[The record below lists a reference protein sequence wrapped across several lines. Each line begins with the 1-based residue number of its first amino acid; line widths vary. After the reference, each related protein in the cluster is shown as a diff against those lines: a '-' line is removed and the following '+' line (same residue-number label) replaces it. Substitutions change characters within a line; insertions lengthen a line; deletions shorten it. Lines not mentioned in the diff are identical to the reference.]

1 MIDNQPRI
9 ALLIDADNSP
19 SSKIDVILAE
29 LAKIGVANIRRAYG
43 NWKKDGLKGWEGVLH
58 EYAIRPIQQFDYSKG
73 KNATDMGMV
82 IDAMDLLYTDR
93 PEAFGIVSSD
103 SDFTPLVM
111 HLKAKGAQ
119 VYGFGAKKT
128 PMPFVNACSR
138 FLYLENLGRTPTEA
152 DSRDQAGDARPPH
165 ARRGRRAAAP
175 RRPRRRPVRRRRSP
189 RAPRCGSTAARLR
202 QDARLVG
209 LLRNAVESAVGEDGW
224 SALGSV
230 GQQIGNQASFDPRNY
245 GYRKLIDL
253 IEASQLFELD
263 RRGSQVVLRDK
274 RQAQTARLI
283 PAAPGLPD
291 FWAQNGPKNKA
302 ARGPPCAGPRRFAP
316 TRQGS
321 TPTSSVRFGA
331 GRGHLRRPSGRP
343 WPAPCAR
350 RGSSWSWLA
359 SFLGG
364 FSCFSALASGRPA
377 RARRTCRR
385 PASASCA
392 RRG

>member
-1 MIDNQPRI
+1 MIERQARI

-29 LAKIGVANIRRAYG
+29 LAKIGVANVRRAYG

-82 IDAMDLLYTDR
+82 IDALDLLYTDQ
-93 PEAFGIVSSD
+93 PDAFGIVSSD

-119 VYGFGAKKT
+119 VFGFGAKKT

-138 FLYLENLGRTPTEA
+138 FLYLENLGQPAEV
-152 DSRDQAGDARPPH
+152 AGVAEEPAATAPAAKRRP
-165 ARRGRRAAAP
+165 RRAAAKSAAEP
-175 RRPRRRPVRRRRSP
+175 VVAEPPVAAVVEASASRVDSANLRR
-189 RAPRCGSTAARLR
+189 
-202 QDARLVG
+202 DAKLVS
-209 LLRNAVESAVGEDGW
+209 LLRNAVEAAVGEDGW
-224 SALGSV
+224 SALGAV

-274 RQAQTARLI
+274 RLAR
-283 PAAPGLPD
+283 PG
-291 FWAQNGPKNKA
+291 
-302 ARGPPCAGPRRFAP
+302 R
-316 TRQGS
+316 
-321 TPTSSVRFGA
+321 V
-331 GRGHLRRPSGRP
+331 
-343 WPAPCAR
+343 
-350 RGSSWSWLA
+350 
-359 SFLGG
+359 
-364 FSCFSALASGRPA
+364 
-377 RARRTCRR
+377 
-385 PASASCA
+385 
-392 RRG
+392 

>member
-1 MIDNQPRI
+1 MIDNQARI

-19 SSKIDVILAE
+19 SSKIDVILSE
-29 LAKIGVANIRRAYG
+29 LAKVGVANIRRAYG

-111 HLKAKGAQ
+111 HLKAKGAAGLRLRREEDADAVRQ
-119 VYGFGAKKT
+119 CVLALPVPREPRAHAVRRGGRREAGA
-128 PMPFVNACSR
+128 
-138 FLYLENLGRTPTEA
+138 
-152 DSRDQAGDARPPH
+152 ARPPQPGEED
-165 ARRGRRAAAP
+165 ARRRQGRGGAGTVEAAAD
-175 RRPRRRPVRRRRSP
+175 S
-189 RAPRCGSTAARLR
+189 APLRLDSGALR
-202 QDARLVG
+202 QDARLVT

-274 RQAQTARLI
+274 RQAKQ
-283 PAAPGLPD
+283 PGLRQRAVDAVSAPSEGRPTV
-291 FWAQNGPKNKA
+291 AQKRKRPCGPLSRRAFGA
-302 ARGPPCAGPRRFAP
+302 ARPRE
-316 TRQGS
+316 
-321 TPTSSVRFGA
+321 VRFTSWPDLQ
-331 GRGHLRRPSGRP
+331 LRRP
-343 WPAPCAR
+343 
-350 RGSSWSWLA
+350 GSS
-359 SFLGG
+359 GE
-364 FSCFSALASGRPA
+364 P
-377 RARRTCRR
+377 
-385 PASASCA
+385 
-392 RRG
+392 